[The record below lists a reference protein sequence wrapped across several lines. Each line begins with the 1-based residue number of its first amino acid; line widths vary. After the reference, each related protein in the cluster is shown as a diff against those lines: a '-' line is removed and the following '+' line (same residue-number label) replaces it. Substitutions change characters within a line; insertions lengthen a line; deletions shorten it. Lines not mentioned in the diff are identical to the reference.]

1 MGSVYGAGPHP
12 GSCGHAPGAA
22 PGPGYGPPPGG
33 TAYCGFAPAGGEAC
47 DVFVEVSPEIQPGFN
62 RGPNGTFI
70 MDLPPIKVKL
80 CTTCTPPPPAD
91 PGLTPFK
98 PYEEFYVHL
107 PEVTRVV
114 FDPAT
119 GMPPGATAAATTR
132 KRGAVL
138 EVPQRVTLNAQIKS
152 NSPYGSLV
160 LEDLQVTNTYKQ
172 KIGETTLN
180 YRLQVEGQ
188 LSVNRGGGN
197 GGSNRLEVD
206 LNFHFSCVLGMGVMP
221 LGPAGPPGPSLHGG
235 HMPHGSYGM

>member
-1 MGSVYGAGPHP
+1 MHS
-12 GSCGHAPGAA
+12 GAA
-22 PGPGYGPPPGG
+22 YG
-33 TAYCGFAPAGGEAC
+33 GFAPAGGEVC

-70 MDLPPIKVKL
+70 MDLPPIRVKL
-80 CTTCTPPPPAD
+80 STNCTPPPPGD
-91 PGLTPFK
+91 PGLSPFK
-98 PYEEFYVHL
+98 PYEEFYVQF

-119 GMPPGATAAATTR
+119 GMPPNATAMAHTR

-138 EVPQRVTLNAQIKS
+138 EVPPRVTLNAQIKA

-160 LEDLQVTNTYKQ
+160 LEDLQVTGNYKQ

-188 LSVNRGGGN
+188 LSVNQGGGN
-197 GGSNRLEVD
+197 NGSNRLEVD
-206 LNFHFSCVLGMGVMP
+206 LSFSFSCVLGMGVMP
-221 LGPAGPPGPSLHGG
+221 SGPPPPGGPLGPPSGT
-235 HMPHGSYGM
+235 YGAMG